1 MKKLLLNL
9 SLVYLMTSFSLV
21 SFSQT
26 KKFISL
32 NIRYDTQNDAVNKW
46 DNRKS
51 ELGDLITYYNPDI
64 IGLQE
69 GLNHQLTYLKV
80 KLPTYE
86 MIGVGREDG
95 INKGEFTAIFYDT
108 LKYRLLEQ
116 NTFWLSDT
124 ENKASVGWDAALPR
138 ICTYGLFINKK
149 TKEKLYVFNTHF
161 DHIGNQ
167 SRIMSAKLIL
177 QKITEINITN
187 YAVVLMGDFNSEP
200 TDEPI
205 KILSA
210 KLSDGDSSS
219 KTNIYGPIGTFNGFE
234 KDKLVN
240 KRIDYIFIKHLDVI
254 NYRHIDD
261 KMKNNNYISD
271 HYPVL
276 VEVK

>member
-1 MKKLLLNL
+1 MKNIFLKLTLSSLMIAISLL
-9 SLVYLMTSFSLV
+9 

-26 KKFISL
+26 KKFMSF
-32 NIRYDTQNDAVNKW
+32 NIRYDNQHDAVNKW
-46 DNRKS
+46 DNRKG
-51 ELGDLITYYNPDI
+51 ELSQLINYYNPDI

-69 GLNHQLTYLKV
+69 GLNHQLDYLKI
-80 KLPTYE
+80 KLPNYE

-95 INKGEFTAIFYDT
+95 KTKGEFTAIFYDT
-108 LKYRLLEQ
+108 LIYRLLEQ
-116 NTFWLSDT
+116 NTFWLSET
-124 ENKASVGWDAALPR
+124 ENIVSVGWDAALPR

-167 SRIMSAKLIL
+167 SRIMSAKQIL
-177 QKITEINITN
+177 QKIAKISIVNDPI
-187 YAVVLMGDFNSEP
+187 VLMGDFNSEP
-200 TDEPI
+200 NDEPI
-205 KILSA
+205 QIFSA
-210 KLSDGDSSS
+210 NLTDGGSPS
-219 KTNIYGPIGTFNGFE
+219 KTNIYGPTGTFNGFE

-240 KRIDYIFIKHLDVI
+240 KRIDYIFTKHFEVI

-276 VEVK
+276 VEVN